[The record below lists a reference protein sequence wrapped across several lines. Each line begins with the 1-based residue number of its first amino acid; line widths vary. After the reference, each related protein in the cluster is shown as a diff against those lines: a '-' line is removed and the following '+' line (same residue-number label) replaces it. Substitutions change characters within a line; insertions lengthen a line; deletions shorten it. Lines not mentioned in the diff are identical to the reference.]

1 MAVPPSDAENQRN
14 KGFACELIGWEG
26 FCQLA
31 RKLTRRI
38 RTAGFAPQLIVAIG
52 RGGLVPARVLADQLN
67 LFDLA
72 TLKIEHYHAM
82 YKEPHA
88 RIRYPLMAEVE
99 GRRVLLVDDVSDT
112 GDSLQ
117 VAIEHLRERGRPAQ
131 LRSAVLHHK
140 RVSSF
145 VPDYFA
151 EEVVDWRWIIY
162 PWAVIEDLS
171 GMLQKM
177 EPRPVS
183 AQEFAMRLR
192 SEFALEVSEQIIDDV
207 LTLAGGRQ

>member
-1 MAVPPSDAENQRN
+1 MTVPCVDQEVQGR
-14 KGFACELIGWEG
+14 KGYPCELIGWEG
-26 FCQLA
+26 FYQLA
-31 RKLTRRI
+31 RTLTGRI
-38 RTAGFAPQLIVAIG
+38 RTSGFLPDLIVAIS
-52 RGGLVPARVLADQLN
+52 RGGLVPARVLADRLD

-82 YKEPHA
+82 HKQPRA
-88 RIRYPLMAEVE
+88 RVRYPLTAQVE

-117 VAIEHLRERGRPAQ
+117 LATEHLLERGRPAR

-145 VPDYFA
+145 EPDYFA
-151 EEVVDWRWIIY
+151 EAVVEWRWIIY
-162 PWAVIEDLS
+162 PWAVIEDLN

-177 EPRPVS
+177 EPRPAS
-183 AQEFAMRLR
+183 AEEFMRRLR
-192 SEFALEVSEQIIDDV
+192 REHAIEVSEQIIEDV
-207 LTLAGGRQ
+207 LTLAGTL

>member
-1 MAVPPSDAENQRN
+1 MVVPSVDQGEQGRKAYP
-14 KGFACELIGWEG
+14 CELIGWEG
-26 FCQLA
+26 FYQLA

-38 RTAGFAPQLIVAIG
+38 RATGFLPELIVAIG
-52 RGGLVPARVLADQLN
+52 RGGLVPARVLADQLD

-82 YKEPHA
+82 HKQPYA
-88 RIRYPLMAEVE
+88 RVRYPLTAQVE
-99 GRRVLLVDDVSDT
+99 GRRILLVDDVSDT

-117 VAIEHLRERGRPAQ
+117 LATEHLLARGRPAQ

-145 VPDYFA
+145 EPDYFA
-151 EEVVDWRWIIY
+151 EEVIDWRWIIY
-162 PWAVIEDLS
+162 PWAVIEDLN

-177 EPRPVS
+177 EPRPASV
-183 AQEFAMRLR
+183 QEFMRRLR
-192 SEFALEVSEQIIDDV
+192 REHAIEVSEQIIEDV
-207 LTLAGGRQ
+207 ATLAGTL